1 MVSSVHEGMNLSST
15 KCSVLAWQIV
25 PRWSIDSW
33 CESQQPSDW
42 TYLHQTSKDFLER
55 LSLSSSHP
63 FCEARV
69 RSTYQLPNVP
79 GQGPLLSQDHLESA
93 WDVVVTIIAMGL
105 PSLAA
110 MAELWLRLLSSLVA
124 PLGIAQLIYVCLQ
137 RNNKASMQQ
146 KVAPIGT
153 TSDPSAAWLSATC
166 LATVASSVVLL
177 TDTLYNLEHGPKYGG
192 TLACLSVLLSVQ
204 VCRQNNL
211 RITLYGVMALVL
223 LAFVL
228 VYDMKT
234 GTLTFGEIEDAVHI
248 DEGLYYDGT
257 HTA

>member
-1 MVSSVHEGMNLSST
+1 MI
-15 KCSVLAWQIV
+15 LASLWCIGSMTA
-25 PRWSIDSW
+25 RWSIDAW
-33 CESQQPSDW
+33 CDSQQPSDW
-42 TYLHQTSKDFLER
+42 SYLHQTSKDFLER
-55 LSLSSSHP
+55 LHLSSFHP
-63 FCEARV
+63 FCEAGF

-93 WDVVVTIIAMGL
+93 WDVIVTIIAMGL

-124 PLGIAQLIYVCLQ
+124 PLGIAQLTYFYFRRSNRANI
-137 RNNKASMQQ
+137 QQ

-153 TSDPSAAWLSATC
+153 TNDPSAAWLSATC
-166 LATVASSVVLL
+166 LVTVASSVVLL
-177 TDTLYNLEHGPKYGG
+177 TDTLYNLEYEPKYGG

-204 VCRQNNL
+204 VCWQNNL
-211 RITLYGVMALVL
+211 RLTLYGVMTLVL

-234 GTLTFGEIEDAVHI
+234 GALTFGEVEDAVHI
-248 DEGLYYDGT
+248 NEGLYYDGT